1 MHRCGRVQHKQNRD
15 CVVAQY
21 KARLIYFPVLE
32 SSETTSTRTY
42 LKMMEV
48 KLWIRTW
55 TMDANLFFEK
65 FFFFE
70 LWIFHF
76 WWKFFDRFSPFFL
89 DRNFWWLLISSIFR
103 EDFDFSLLWSSFI
116 VRECSCDAIQ
126 SEFKWPNSLTPPLFS
141 LFLDPLSFTR
151 IWRKRLF
158 FFCLFL
164 SLYES
169 MFLRLNSRKS
179 FRNFGNS

>member
-1 MHRCGRVQHKQNRD
+1 M
-15 CVVAQY
+15 
-21 KARLIYFPVLE
+21 
-32 SSETTSTRTY
+32 TRTR
-42 LKMMEV
+42 MMDV
-48 KLWIRTW
+48 RLWIRTW
-55 TMDANLFFEK
+55 TGAWAMEANLFFEK
-65 FFFFE
+65 LFFFE
-70 LWIFHF
+70 LWIFHL

-89 DRNFWWLLISSIFR
+89 DRNFTRFSSWIFR

-126 SEFKWPNSLTPPLFS
+126 SEFKFSDSLTPPFSLS

-151 IWRKRLF
+151 IWRKRLY

-164 SLYES
+164 SLLW
-169 MFLRLNSRKS
+169 FAVRLSEVC